1 MKYLPEQ
8 VIIMNSLL
16 KQLYKNN
23 KSQMVVF
30 IIVSVINM
38 VVVGVFSKII
48 GEIYTIKVE
57 TERIS
62 RDEQLT
68 MYFYMLIAIS
78 VMIILFSLWILR
90 IVIKTIFSTRK
101 EFNIQ
106 LRLSGVTRKQLS
118 YIYVKE
124 SIYYQIY
131 AVPIAIVLM
140 EILYTLLSNILDIQ
154 SKWIGF
160 VNILGAFIIHIFII
174 TLCLLATL
182 KKIASFD
189 PLEEM
194 RSSYKTD
201 TIKKLGTK
209 DWVVGIIGLVMII
222 YGLGMGEDDGALAV
236 LPIVGVFLI
245 LDIIVIGIQHLL
257 LKIGDLFCF
266 KSLVLSQRIFMGYYK
281 RTNPIISTLV
291 VGVMLSAGL
300 IGMFTT
306 MRNIA
311 KDTVEQ
317 NMFFNHLIIHSNV
330 VEQRSEEEYRDLISK
345 LDPEAQIAYG
355 INLEMMDMEGYENTI
370 YSIDSDYGKYGEKM
384 ALTDGS
390 DPAAKLNDPTFSGI
404 YLPNYF
410 ISDDDIGDKYVLQI
424 NDHKVEFIIA
434 GRFVANGSRGRYGFV
449 SKGYMQSQIGIDMIN
464 ALYIHKANEKVI
476 EVLNNDS
483 NVIGKYVVTKQEIAD
498 NSYDN
503 AINGVEI
510 FEISAFMVILVSF
523 LMLVHFYI
531 SVSHQNVFDI
541 TRFRAMGANVKTLK
555 RAYLFQMMNVI
566 TIATVIGTLLAI
578 TFIGMGVDMSLEF
591 ITVPVRTTFPIT
603 LMLFVYVLLLI
614 GGSLILHLTIKRAF
628 TSDIRKYLTISD

>member
-1 MKYLPEQ
+1 
-8 VIIMNSLL
+8 
-16 KQLYKNN
+16 
-23 KSQMVVF
+23 
-30 IIVSVINM
+30 
-38 VVVGVFSKII
+38 
-48 GEIYTIKVE
+48 
-57 TERIS
+57 
-62 RDEQLT
+62 
-68 MYFYMLIAIS
+68 
-78 VMIILFSLWILR
+78 MIILFSLWILR

-124 SIYYQIY
+124 SIYYQFY
-131 AVPIAIVLM
+131 AVPIALVLM
-140 EILYTLLSNILDIQ
+140 EIIYTLLSDILDIQ

-160 VNILGAFIIHIFII
+160 ANIIGALILHIFII
-174 TLCLLATL
+174 TLCMLVTL

-194 RSSYKTD
+194 RSPYKTD
-201 TIKKLGTK
+201 TIKKLETK
-209 DWVVGIIGLVMII
+209 DWAVGIVGFVLIICGLFM
-222 YGLGMGEDDGALAV
+222 GKDNGMLAV
-236 LPIVGVFLI
+236 LPIAGGFLL
-245 LDIIVIGIQHLL
+245 LDIIEIGIQHLL
-257 LKIGDLFCF
+257 LKIGELFGL
-266 KSLVLSQRIFMGYYK
+266 KSLVLSQRIFMGYFK

-311 KDTVEQ
+311 KDTVEE
-317 NMFFNHLIIHSNV
+317 NMFFNHLIIHSSV
-330 VEQRSEEEYRDLISK
+330 IKQRSEEEYRDLVFK
-345 LDPEAQIAYG
+345 LDPDAQIAYG
-355 INLEMMDMEGYENTI
+355 INLEMVDSEGYENTI

-384 ALTDGS
+384 VLTDGS
-390 DPAAKLNDPTFSGI
+390 DPSVSLNDPTFSGI

-410 ISDDDIGDKYVLQI
+410 ISDDDIGEKYVLQI
-424 NDHKVEFIIA
+424 NNHKVEFTIA

-449 SKGYMQSQIGIDMIN
+449 SKGYMQSQIDIDMIN
-464 ALYIHKANEKVI
+464 ALYIHKANDSVI
-476 EVLNNDS
+476 EALNNDS
-483 NVIGKYVVTKQEIAD
+483 NVTGNYVVTKQEIAD

-510 FEISAFMVILVSF
+510 FEISAFLVILVSF

-531 SVSHQNVFDI
+531 SVSNQNVFDI
-541 TRFRAMGANVKTLK
+541 TRFRAMGANVNTLK

-566 TIATVIGTLLAI
+566 TIATVIGILLAK

-628 TSDIRKYLTISD
+628 TSDIRKYLTISE

>member
-23 KSQMVVF
+23 KSQMLVF
-30 IIVSVINM
+30 IVVSVINL

-48 GEIYTIKVE
+48 GEIYQIKLE

-68 MYFYMLIAIS
+68 MYFYLLIAIS

-124 SIYYQIY
+124 SIYYQFY
-131 AVPIAIVLM
+131 AVPIALVLM
-140 EILYTLLSNILDIQ
+140 EIIYTLLSDILDIQ
-154 SKWIGF
+154 SKWIG
-160 VNILGAFIIHIFII
+160 VANIIGALILHIFII
-174 TLCLLATL
+174 TLCMLVTL

-194 RSSYKTD
+194 RSPYKTD
-201 TIKKLGTK
+201 TIKKLETK
-209 DWVVGIIGLVMII
+209 DWAVGIVGFVLIICGLFM
-222 YGLGMGEDDGALAV
+222 GKDNGMLAV
-236 LPIVGVFLI
+236 LPIAGGFLL
-245 LDIIVIGIQHLL
+245 LDIIEIGIQHLL
-257 LKIGDLFCF
+257 LKIGEIFGL
-266 KSLVLSQRIFMGYYK
+266 KSLVLSQRIFMGYFK

-311 KDTVEQ
+311 KDTVEE
-317 NMFFNHLIIHSNV
+317 NMFFNHLIIHSSV
-330 VEQRSEEEYRDLISK
+330 IKQRSEEEYRDLVFK
-345 LDPEAQIAYG
+345 LDPDAQIAYG
-355 INLEMMDMEGYENTI
+355 INLEMVDSEGYENTI

-384 ALTDGS
+384 VLTDGS
-390 DPAAKLNDPTFSGI
+390 DPSVSLNDPTFSGI

-410 ISDDDIGDKYVLQI
+410 ISDNDIGGKYVLQI
-424 NDHKVEFIIA
+424 NNHKVEFTIA

-449 SKGYMQSQIGIDMIN
+449 SKGYMQSQIEIDMIN
-464 ALYIHKANEKVI
+464 ALYIHKANDSVI
-476 EVLNNDS
+476 EALNNDS
-483 NVIGKYVVTKQEIAD
+483 NVTGNYVVTKQEIAD

-510 FEISAFMVILVSF
+510 FEISAFLVILVSF

-531 SVSHQNVFDI
+531 SVSNQNVFDI
-541 TRFRAMGANVKTLK
+541 TRFRAMGANVNTLK

-566 TIATVIGTLLAI
+566 TIATVIGILLAK

-628 TSDIRKYLTISD
+628 TSDIRKYLTISE

>member
-23 KSQMVVF
+23 KSQMLVF
-30 IIVSVINM
+30 IVVSVINL

-48 GEIYTIKVE
+48 GEIYQIKLE

-68 MYFYMLIAIS
+68 MYFYLLIAIS

-124 SIYYQIY
+124 SIYYQFY
-131 AVPIAIVLM
+131 AVPIALVLM
-140 EILYTLLSNILDIQ
+140 EIIYTLLSDILDIQ
-154 SKWIGF
+154 SKWIG
-160 VNILGAFIIHIFII
+160 VANIIGALILHIFII
-174 TLCLLATL
+174 TLCMLVTL

-194 RSSYKTD
+194 RSPYKTD
-201 TIKKLGTK
+201 TIKKLETK
-209 DWVVGIIGLVMII
+209 DWAVGIVGFVLIICGLFM
-222 YGLGMGEDDGALAV
+222 GKDNGMLAV
-236 LPIVGVFLI
+236 LPIAGGFLL
-245 LDIIVIGIQHLL
+245 LDIIEIGIQHLL
-257 LKIGDLFCF
+257 LKIGELFGL
-266 KSLVLSQRIFMGYYK
+266 KSLVLSQRIFMGYFK

-311 KDTVEQ
+311 KDTVEE
-317 NMFFNHLIIHSNV
+317 NMFFNHLIIHSSV
-330 VEQRSEEEYRDLISK
+330 IKQRSEEEYRDLVSK
-345 LDPEAQIAYG
+345 LDPDAQIAYG
-355 INLEMMDMEGYENTI
+355 INLEMVDSEGYENTI

-384 ALTDGS
+384 VLTDGS
-390 DPAAKLNDPTFSGI
+390 DPSVSLNDPTFSGI

-410 ISDDDIGDKYVLQI
+410 ISDDDIGEKYVLQI
-424 NDHKVEFIIA
+424 NNHKVEFTIA

-449 SKGYMQSQIGIDMIN
+449 SKGYMQSQIEIDMIN
-464 ALYIHKANEKVI
+464 ALYIHKANDSVI
-476 EVLNNDS
+476 EALNNDS
-483 NVIGKYVVTKQEIAD
+483 NVTGNYVVTKQEIAD
-498 NSYDN
+498 NSYEN

-510 FEISAFMVILVSF
+510 FEISAFLVILVSF

-531 SVSHQNVFDI
+531 SVSNQNVFDI
-541 TRFRAMGANVKTLK
+541 TRFRAMGANVNTLK

-566 TIATVIGTLLAI
+566 TIATVIGILLAK

-628 TSDIRKYLTISD
+628 TSDIRKYLTISE